1 MHGNMNIQISEKYI
15 GFLIRNLSLSRSKQ
29 IVPNMLLANF
39 IIVGIVILMLI
50 TFSIFILIGKGDDL
64 IAGYNTASKEERA
77 KYDIGRLRKVSG
89 YGLLL
94 TCLPTGLLP
103 LAEMSDILFWSLMI
117 SQIVIAIV
125 ITILANTYARKEP
138 DKNKQ

>member
-1 MHGNMNIQISEKYI
+1 
-15 GFLIRNLSLSRSKQ
+15 
-29 IVPNMLLANF
+29 MLLANF

-94 TCLPTGLLP
+94 TCLPTGMLP
-103 LAEMSDILFWSLMI
+103 LAEMSDILFLELNDFPDSH
-117 SQIVIAIV
+117 SDRHH
-125 ITILANTYARKEP
+125 NTGEYLCKKGA
-138 DKNKQ
+138 

>member
-1 MHGNMNIQISEKYI
+1 
-15 GFLIRNLSLSRSKQ
+15 
-29 IVPNMLLANF
+29 MLLANF

-94 TCLPTGLLP
+94 TCLPTDWS
-103 LAEMSDILFWSLMI
+103 ASFSRDVRYNIL
-117 SQIVIAIV
+117 VINDFYDNYSYRCHDTGEHLCKAIK
-125 ITILANTYARKEP
+125 TN
-138 DKNKQ
+138 NN

>member
-1 MHGNMNIQISEKYI
+1 
-15 GFLIRNLSLSRSKQ
+15 
-29 IVPNMLLANF
+29 MLLANF

-64 IAGYNTASKEERA
+64 IAGYKEERA

>member
-1 MHGNMNIQISEKYI
+1 
-15 GFLIRNLSLSRSKQ
+15 
-29 IVPNMLLANF
+29 MLLANF

-50 TFSIFILIGKGDDL
+50 TFSILILIGKGDDL

-77 KYDIGRLRKVSG
+77 KYDIVKLRKVSD

-94 TCLPTGLLP
+94 ICLPTGLLP
-103 LAEMSDILFWSLMI
+103 LAETSDIIFWSSMI
-117 SQIVIAIV
+117 SMIVIAIV

>member
-1 MHGNMNIQISEKYI
+1 
-15 GFLIRNLSLSRSKQ
+15 
-29 IVPNMLLANF
+29 MLLANF

-103 LAEMSDILFWSLMI
+103 LAEMSDIWSSMI
-117 SQIVIAIV
+117 SMIIIAIV
-125 ITILANTYARKEP
+125 VTILANTYARR
-138 DKNKQ
+138 

>member
-1 MHGNMNIQISEKYI
+1 
-15 GFLIRNLSLSRSKQ
+15 
-29 IVPNMLLANF
+29 MLLANF

-103 LAEMSDILFWSLMI
+103 LAEMSDIIFL
-117 SQIVIAIV
+117 VINDFYDNYSYRCHDTGEHLCKKGA
-125 ITILANTYARKEP
+125 
-138 DKNKQ
+138 

>member
-15 GFLIRNLSLSRSKQ
+15 GFLIRKLIFVKIKTDSPKYAVGKLHHSRNCDSY
-29 IVPNMLLANF
+29 AHH
-39 IIVGIVILMLI
+39 ILHL
-50 TFSIFILIGKGDDL
+50 ILIGKGDDL

-103 LAEMSDILFWSLMI
+103 LAEMSDIIFWSSMI
-117 SQIVIAIV
+117 SMIIIAIV
-125 ITILANTYARKEP
+125 VTILANTYARR
-138 DKNKQ
+138 

>member
-1 MHGNMNIQISEKYI
+1 
-15 GFLIRNLSLSRSKQ
+15 
-29 IVPNMLLANF
+29 
-39 IIVGIVILMLI
+39 MLI

-103 LAEMSDILFWSLMI
+103 LAEMSDIISLSRYWRIPMQERSLI
-117 SQIVIAIV
+117 K
-125 ITILANTYARKEP
+125 TN
-138 DKNKQ
+138 NN